1 MTNSQLFKQ
10 AHAMTKQVIQTGDN
24 YQATFSLCLKA
35 VKADIKQDAINN
47 TNFIVLAAIVLFIVN
62 IANNVDFAI
71 TIVKILGLVLAAPLS
86 IAAAILI
93 DYNISF

>member
-93 DYNISF
+93 DYNMSF